1 MPVKKSFAR
10 PMMDESMS
18 PVTPTSQVMPTPPV
32 GESEHP
38 MSCCKYGACDQ
49 HSWCGWVGKKILG
62 TFVGIL
68 IVYLIVFFGVLIRNE
83 VRKYDFIG
91 QADKP
96 ERTIRVE
103 AEGKVSVKPDIAMT
117 TMGMTTESV
126 TVAEAQQKNTEVV
139 NTLISKIKELGVDAA
154 DIQTRDYSVYPVYNY
169 LNDGN
174 KPELRGYAISQ
185 NVAIKI
191 RDLNK
196 ASQVLALAG
205 EVGANNVNGLEFT
218 IDDRDAYLEAARA
231 EALKKVSEKAAALS
245 SKLGLK
251 LSGIVSYDEY
261 EVSNDSYYG
270 AKMFDMGLGGAE
282 SAPAIEAGT
291 NDVILHAGVTFELK

>member
-10 PMMDESMS
+10 PMMDEPMAPVMS
-18 PVTPTSQVMPTPPV
+18 SPPV
-32 GESEHP
+32 VEAEHP
-38 MSCCKYGACDQ
+38 MNCCKYGKCEQ
-49 HSWCGWVGKKILG
+49 HSWCGWVGKKILA

-117 TMGMTTESV
+117 TMGMTTEAA

-139 NTLISKIKELGVDAA
+139 NKLVSRIKELGIDAA
-154 DIQTRDYSVYPVYNY
+154 DIQTQDYSVYPAYNY
-169 LNDGN
+169 PTDGS
-174 KPELRGYAISQ
+174 KPELRGYTISQ
-185 NVAIKI
+185 NVTIKI

-196 ASQVLALAG
+196 ANQVLGLAG
-205 EVGANNVNGLEFT
+205 EVGATNVSGLEFT
-218 IDDRDAYLEAARA
+218 IDDKDAYLEAARA
-231 EALKKVSEKAAALS
+231 EALKKVGEKAAALS
-245 SKLGLK
+245 SNLGLR

-261 EVSNDSYYG
+261 EASNEAYYG
-270 AKMFDMGLGGAE
+270 AKVYDMVLE
-282 SAPAIEAGT
+282 SAGSAPQIEAGT
-291 NDVILHAGVTFELK
+291 NDVVLHVGVTFELK

>member
-1 MPVKKSFAR
+1 MPVKKTFAR
-10 PMMDESMS
+10 PTMDEPMAPVVSS
-18 PVTPTSQVMPTPPV
+18 PSVA
-32 GESEHP
+32 EEEHP
-38 MSCCKYGACDQ
+38 MNCCKYGKCDQ

-83 VRKYDFIG
+83 MRKYDFIG

-117 TMGMTTESV
+117 TMGMTTEAA

-139 NTLISKIKELGVDAA
+139 NTLVNRIKELGIDAA
-154 DIQTRDYSVYPVYNY
+154 DIQTQDYTVYPAYNY
-169 LNDGN
+169 PTDGS
-174 KPELRGYAISQ
+174 KPELRGYTISQ

-191 RDLNK
+191 RDLTK
-196 ASQVLALAG
+196 ANEVLGLAG
-205 EVGANNVNGLEFT
+205 EVGATNVSGLEFT
-218 IDDRDAYLEAARA
+218 IDDKDAYLEAARA
-231 EALKKVSEKAAALS
+231 EALKKVSQKAAALS
-245 SKLGLK
+245 SKLGLR

-261 EVSNDSYYG
+261 EASNESYYG
-270 AKMFDMGLGGAE
+270 AKMYDVSIE
-282 SAPAIEAGT
+282 SAGNAPQIEVGT
-291 NDVILHAGVTFELK
+291 NDVVLHVGVTFELK